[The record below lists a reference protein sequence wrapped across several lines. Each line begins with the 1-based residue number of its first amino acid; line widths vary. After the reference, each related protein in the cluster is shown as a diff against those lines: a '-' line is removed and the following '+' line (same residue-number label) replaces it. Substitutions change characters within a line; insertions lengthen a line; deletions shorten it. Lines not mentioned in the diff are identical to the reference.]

1 MVESKKIFYVAIDG
15 GQADEQVYPVYA
27 CSFWHA
33 IEIAYSKYSH
43 ICSDRTKYRL
53 HGKNERILHAA
64 YRRRKAA

>member
-1 MVESKKIFYVAIDG
+1 MQESKKIFYVAIDG
-15 GQADEQVYPVYA
+15 GHEQVYPVYA

-53 HGKNERILHAA
+53 HGKNERTVHAA
-64 YRRRKAA
+64 SRRRKAA